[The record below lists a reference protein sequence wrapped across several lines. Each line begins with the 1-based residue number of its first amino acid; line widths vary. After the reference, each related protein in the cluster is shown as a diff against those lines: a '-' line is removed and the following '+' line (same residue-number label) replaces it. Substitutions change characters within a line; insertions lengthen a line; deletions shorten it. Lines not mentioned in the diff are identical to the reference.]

1 MDDKDVEN
9 ANSLAAGLRLQ
20 LDGHAALA
28 RGDFAAALRHFQD
41 RHPLVLEQYGQ
52 SHGLTGT
59 SFLDLAVALHL
70 MGHQAE
76 ARSALERALSI
87 YESLDRTDGHLDR
100 LEDLAISVCSRQG
113 HFFAMEEIA
122 RRRIARLAKEGAARD
137 FDRAVTQDKLAQI
150 LLRQERVDEALQL
163 LIDSVAVFE
172 RVSGP
177 DKKDTLVCYQYLARA
192 YQYAEQFEQADEYC
206 QRAVQSAARVF
217 GDQSL
222 ERIAASDE
230 LAATRF
236 LWALNDRDMAR
247 AQDALASARAAHTEF
262 VEHQG
267 ENGRNALICAQN
279 IQKFECELSRL
290 APQRTDLEASS
301 SSAFALP
308 KNCFI
313 SHAYKDKE
321 ALAALL
327 KRLPDYVKPILFAP
341 IDVKPTEFVSS
352 KLVSGLSGA
361 DGVVFIDSVLSD
373 TSFWTAFERNL
384 AARLAKPMYRYGAED
399 GQLSPHVPAPKHL
412 PLITLFDDMD
422 SRAAEHVIRWLV
434 DEQSFLVVNDQTKL
448 GSRAAPSL
456 FSASEEKRQRSV
468 AQLRNVGRGV
478 YLIFLSE
485 KLLSNSALRQ
495 HIFEQARENPDST
508 LFCWLGKIPSKSWLR
523 PSTPL
528 QKVSNDQVFGLS
540 ISRDGLPDKP
550 NQLDDLMVRLIWIFH
565 RTGRGIEMERR

>member
-1 MDDKDVEN
+1 MDDKDAEN
-9 ANSLAAGLRLQ
+9 ADFSAVLELWS
-20 LDGHAALA
+20 DGHAALA
-28 RGDFAAALRHFQD
+28 QGDFDSALRHFQD
-41 RHPLVLEQYGQ
+41 RHPLVLNRYGQ

-70 MGHQAE
+70 VGHQAE
-76 ARSALERALSI
+76 ARSALEQALSI

-122 RRRIARLAKEGAARD
+122 RRRIARLEMEGAARD

-192 YQYAEQFEQADEYC
+192 YQYAEQYERADEYC
-206 QRAVQSAARVF
+206 QRAVQSAALVF
-217 GDQSL
+217 GAQSL

-236 LWALNDRDMAR
+236 LWALHDRDMAR
-247 AQDALASARAAHTEF
+247 AQEALASARSAHSEF

-267 ENGRNALICAQN
+267 EHGRNALISAEN
-279 IQKFECELSRL
+279 IRKFEHELSRL
-290 APQRTDLEASS
+290 APHPTNLDDSS
-301 SSAFALP
+301 PSTFALP

-321 ALAALL
+321 ALEALL
-327 KRLPDYVKPILFAP
+327 EQLPEYVKPILFAP
-341 IDVKPTEFVSS
+341 IDVKPTEYVSS

-361 DGVVFIDSVLSD
+361 DGVVFIDSVLSN

-384 AARLAKPMYRYGAED
+384 AARLAKPMYRYGADD
-399 GQLSPHVPAPKHL
+399 GQLSPHVPTPKHL
-412 PLITLFDDMD
+412 PLITLFDDRN

-434 DEQSFLVVNDQTKL
+434 DKQSFLVVNDQTKL
-448 GSRAAPSL
+448 GSRAAPRL
-456 FSASEEKRQRSV
+456 CAASDEERRHSV
-468 AQLRNVGRGV
+468 AQLRNVGQGV

-485 KLLSNSALRQ
+485 QLLSNGTLRQ

-508 LFCWLGKIPSKSWLR
+508 LFCWLGTIPSKSWLR

-528 QKVSNDQVFGLS
+528 KKVSKDQVFGLS
-540 ISRDGLPDKP
+540 LSRDGLPDKP

-565 RTGRGIEMERR
+565 RTGRGIEMQRP